1 MSVVSI
7 RSESEADH
15 AAVRTVNEKAFERR
29 DEANLVDRL
38 RSNGDLVLSQVAMT
52 EKVVGYIAFSRLHVE
67 GATVRGSALAPMA
80 VRPRPS
86 TARGWNA
93 IDPESPGAARRDG

>member
-67 GATVRGSALAPMA
+67 GATAG
-80 VRPRPS
+80 
-86 TARGWNA
+86 
-93 IDPESPGAARRDG
+93 ESLERAQAACRRIASR